1 MMPKFKLCLGFLL
14 GAMGFMSAQA
24 GANNWAVNMPRGVTE
39 ISREIYDLHML
50 IIWICVG
57 IGVVVY
63 GILLWSLFAYRKS
76 KGAKPASF
84 HESTTVEIIWTV
96 IPIIILVSMAIP
108 ATRVMTKIYDT
119 SDAELDILVT
129 AYQWRWQYTYLDD
142 ELNSNEEVSFF
153 SSLTTSDDEIFGR
166 DHRSENYLLEVD
178 EPMVVPVNTKVRLLI
193 TAADVIHAWWIP
205 EFAVKKDAI
214 PGFINESWFIA
225 EEPGIYRGQCAELCG
240 RDHGFMPIVVEVLER
255 EEYDAWYAD
264 RQAQA
269 AAIAELATQEWSM
282 EDLMAQG
289 QTVYRTFC
297 AACHQ
302 PNGQGL
308 PPAFPALAGSP
319 VSTGPMADNIALIWN
334 GVPGTAMAAYGNNL
348 NPIDFAAVITYQ
360 RNAFGNNVG
369 DMVTPVEILQMQSE
383 LE

>member
-119 SDAELDILVT
+119 SDSELDILVT